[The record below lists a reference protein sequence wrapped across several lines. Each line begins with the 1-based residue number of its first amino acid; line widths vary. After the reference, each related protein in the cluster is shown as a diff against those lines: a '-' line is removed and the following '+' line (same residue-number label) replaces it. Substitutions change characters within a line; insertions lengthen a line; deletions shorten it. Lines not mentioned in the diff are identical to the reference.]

1 MADPRTDF
9 DWTQARAFLAAAETG
24 SFSAAARKL
33 GVTQPT
39 LGRQVAALEGSLGVL
54 LFERTARG
62 LVLTQTGMDL
72 LDDVRAMAKAADHLA
87 LTASGQSQEIAGHV
101 TVSATDL
108 MALLHLPMAFEELR
122 QTAPGID
129 IEIVTANH
137 VSDLR
142 RREADIAIRH
152 VRPDQPDL
160 IARLVRETQGR
171 FYASTDF
178 LDSHG
183 RPKTVADLATMDF
196 VGFDDVNRMAAYMN
210 GIGIPVT
217 RDNFRI
223 SSANGIVAWDL
234 VKRGFGVGAMVEE
247 TAAITEGVE
256 CVLPDLA
263 PIPVPIWLV
272 THKELHSSRRIRI
285 VFDTLARILS

>member
-108 MALLHLPMAFEELR
+108 MALLHLPPAFEELR

>member
-1 MADPRTDF
+1 MADPRSDF

>member
-1 MADPRTDF
+1 MANARADF

-24 SFSAAARKL
+24 SFSAAARQL
-33 GVTQPT
+33 GLTQPT
-39 LGRQVAALEGSLGVL
+39 LGRQVAALEEALGVL

-62 LVLTQTGMDL
+62 IVLTQTGLDL
-72 LDDVRAMAKAADHLA
+72 LDDVRAMATAADHLA
-87 LTASGQSQEIAGHV
+87 LTASGQSQAIAGHV
-101 TVSATDL
+101 TISTTDL
-108 MALLHLPMAFEELR
+108 MALLHLPPAFEALR
-122 QTAPGID
+122 ATAPGID

-160 IARLVRETQGR
+160 IARLVNETQGR
-171 FYASTDF
+171 FYAATDF
-178 LDSHG
+178 LDRHG
-183 RPKTVADLATMDF
+183 RPETVADLARMDF
-196 VGFDDVNRMAAYMN
+196 VGFDDIDRMVGYMN
-210 GIGIPVT
+210 EIGIPVAAQ
-217 RDNFRI
+217 NFRI

-234 VKRGFGVGAMVEE
+234 VKRGFGVGAMVDE

-272 THKELHSSRRIRI
+272 THRELHSSRRIRV
-285 VFDTLARILS
+285 VFDTLAEILA